1 MDRHGVPRGRQ
12 WLGPGKVIETF
23 RLQRAHSLVQVRQKL
38 FNEAQ
43 IAVVMREVLLGLAYL
58 HAQNKIHR
66 DIKAANLLLSTDGSV
81 KIADFG
87 VAAQVSNRMSRRH
100 TFVGTPYWM
109 VSTTDEVKRSR
120 C

>member
-1 MDRHGVPRGRQ
+1 MDRHGVPCRRK
-12 WLGPGKVIETF
+12 WVGPGEVIGIIC
-23 RLQRAHSLVQVRQKL
+23 LQPAHALVQVRQKL
-38 FNEAQ
+38 FSEGQ

-109 VSTTDEVKRSR
+109 VSTTDEVRRSR